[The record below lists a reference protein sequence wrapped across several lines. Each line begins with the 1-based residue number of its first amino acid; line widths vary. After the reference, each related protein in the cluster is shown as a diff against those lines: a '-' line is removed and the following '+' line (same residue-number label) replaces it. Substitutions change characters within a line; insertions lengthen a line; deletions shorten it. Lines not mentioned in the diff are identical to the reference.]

1 MEVTEIGTTVL
12 VAVLRE
18 SVSLGIL
25 LIFGF
30 FAYQLMKELL
40 QFLREWGT
48 ELIEVLRDIADTK
61 RP

>member
-1 MEVTEIGTTVL
+1 MTEQIGTTVL

-18 SVSLGIL
+18 SVSLAIL

-48 ELIEVLRDIADTK
+48 ELIEVLRDIADAK
-61 RP
+61 KQ

>member
-1 MEVTEIGTTVL
+1 MTEQIGTTVL

-25 LIFGF
+25 LVFGF

-61 RP
+61 KS

>member
-1 MEVTEIGTTVL
+1 MDELGTTVL

-48 ELIEVLRDIADTK
+48 ELIEVLRDIADAK
-61 RP
+61 KQ